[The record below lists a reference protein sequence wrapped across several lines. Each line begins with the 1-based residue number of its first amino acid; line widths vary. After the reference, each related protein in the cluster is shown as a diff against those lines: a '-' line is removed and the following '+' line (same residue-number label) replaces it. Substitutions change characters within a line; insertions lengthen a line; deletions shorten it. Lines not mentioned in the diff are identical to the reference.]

1 MPHCEFSGLGPR
13 VKNLVSHSNRK
24 TKSRVFP
31 NVHKKTF
38 YSLILKKTFRARVA
52 AQALRDM
59 DRKGGVDAYLMKQED
74 KKLSPPL
81 VKIKKSLLRKTSG
94 AAHEAQ
100 N

>member
-38 YSLILKKTFRARVA
+38 YSLILKKTFRAKIS

-59 DRKGGVDAYLMKQED
+59 DRKGGVDVYLMKQED
-74 KKLSPPL
+74 NKLSPHL
-81 VKIKKSLLRKTSG
+81 LKIKKNLLRKTSG
-94 AAHEAQ
+94 VS
-100 N
+100 